1 MSQTILETVETPVQV
16 NQTQTAIGEQLRYK
30 TARAAM
36 TSGGSEAITRVLTV
50 VLAIVTARTLEPV
63 EVGLLGLSVIV
74 IGVVSM
80 LGFYPETAAITA
92 RSEGTNQQ
100 YALAATTMRIGITV
114 VFLTVLWLTFPV
126 VARYLTGKDDGAI
139 PLRELLGV
147 LAWVPVLELVS
158 GYPQVVM
165 QRRLDLNFIAWLQ
178 ILQPILFV
186 GSAVALLMTGH
197 GYIGVAW
204 ANVAASAVIAL
215 LLWWRLLS
223 TTSAGWRVSPSRV
236 VWRETLRGTVKV
248 FVGGF
253 GGYLGARVDNLLVA
267 GSIGPAAMS
276 FYSMAWNAS
285 RTPANVFAKAINFV
299 LVPVLARI
307 QDDPMRVQRALREC
321 VRNSYLLLAPACAIL
336 FVTAPVLV
344 NYVIGPK
351 WLPVVPALRVMC
363 FTVLAVP
370 ILFASGALLVG
381 TGRAHLTGIATAI
394 QLATL
399 FIAIPP
405 LSARWGVLGAAY
417 ADCVSVLLLTL
428 TLGATAWFA
437 TRQIGLPILR
447 TGAVPLAAALSS
459 GCLAFFLTNSI
470 QSDALGFTFG
480 VCVTSLGY
488 VLIVAVLGG
497 RARLVNL
504 SHLLLTV
511 ARRSPISGE
520 LQA

>member
-1 MSQTILETVETPVQV
+1 MSQSILEAVEESRQV
-16 NQTQTAIGEQLRYK
+16 NHIHSEVSDQLRYK

-36 TSGGSEAITRVLTV
+36 TSGGGEVVTRVLTI

-80 LGFYPETAAITA
+80 LGYYPETAAVTA
-92 RSEGTNQQ
+92 RREGTDQQ
-100 YALAATTMRIGITV
+100 YAIAATGVRIGITV
-114 VFLTVLWLTFPV
+114 FFLTMLWLTFPV

-139 PLRELLGV
+139 GLAELLGV
-147 LAWVPVLELVS
+147 LAWMPVLELVS

-178 ILQPILFV
+178 ILQPLFFV

-204 ANVAASAVIAL
+204 ANVAAGALIAL

-223 TTSAGWRVSPSRV
+223 TTSAGCRVWPSRV
-236 VWRETLRGTVKV
+236 VWRETSRGTAKV
-248 FVGGF
+248 FIGGF

-285 RTPANVFAKAINFV
+285 RTPANVFAKAISFV
-299 LVPVLARI
+299 LVPALARI
-307 QDDPMRVQRALREC
+307 QDDPLRVQRALREC

-336 FVTAPVLV
+336 FVTAPLLV

-351 WLPVVPALRVMC
+351 WLPLVPALRVMC

-381 TGRAHLTGIATAI
+381 TGRAHLTGIATSI
-394 QLATL
+394 QLGAL

-405 LSARWGVLGAAY
+405 LTARWGVVGAAY
-417 ADCVSVLLLTL
+417 ADCVAVFLLTL
-428 TLGATAWFA
+428 ALGATAWFA
-437 TRQIGLPILR
+437 TRQIGLSILK
-447 TGAVPLAAALSS
+447 TAGLPLLAAVSS
-459 GCLAFFLTNSI
+459 GCFAFILTSSI
-470 QSDALGFTFG
+470 PSDVLGFALGVSMTL
-480 VCVTSLGY
+480 LGY

-497 RARLVNL
+497 RARLVEL
-504 SHLLLTV
+504 FHLLLTV
-511 ARRSPISGE
+511 ARPSPVSGE
-520 LQA
+520 LQT